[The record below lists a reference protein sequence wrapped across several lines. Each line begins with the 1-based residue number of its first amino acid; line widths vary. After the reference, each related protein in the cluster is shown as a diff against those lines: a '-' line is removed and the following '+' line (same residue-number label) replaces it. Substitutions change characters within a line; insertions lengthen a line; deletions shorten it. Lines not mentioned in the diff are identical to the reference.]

1 MMRGGPDLKAGAWSF
16 TGNGFTVRVRCDQG
30 ARRRIEDAWVARVDA
45 PFVGRPVGVFGV
57 FDGLG
62 GEPKGDIAAR
72 AASTDLLDVVGR
84 VASINQIL
92 PDLNDSVLAQ
102 GGYTTAVVA
111 IITTNGDVHLAH
123 VGDSGAFLLH
133 DGAVRLLTERDT
145 APNGS
150 ITDFLGNPR
159 LRGHLTKAHLAK
171 GASLVLCT
179 DGVDGIVGSASLAGL
194 LQSSRDNVQAAMDH
208 LYAEIHALGAPDNAT
223 MVWIRRD

>member
-1 MMRGGPDLKAGAWSF
+1 M
-16 TGNGFTVRVRCDQG
+16 RVRCDQG

-45 PFVGRPVGVFGV
+45 AFVGRPVGLFGV

-72 AASTDLLDVVGR
+72 AASTDLLDIVGR
-84 VASINQIL
+84 VASVNEIL
-92 PDLNDSVLAQ
+92 PRLNESVLAK

-111 IITTNGDVHLAH
+111 IVTPSGEVQLAH
-123 VGDSGAFLLH
+123 VGDSGAFLLQ
-133 DGAVRLLTERDT
+133 DGTVRLLTERDA

-159 LRGHLTKAHLAK
+159 LRGHVTKATLPK
-171 GASLVLCT
+171 GASVVLCT
-179 DGVDGIVGSASLAGL
+179 DGVDGIVGSASLAVL
-194 LQSSRDNVQAAMDH
+194 LQSSVDSAQGAMDR
-208 LYAEIHALGAPDNAT
+208 LYDEIHALGAPDNAT